1 MQIKF
6 AALPL
11 VLSLAAC
18 GGEAGKPVPTQ
29 NNSAE
34 AATDHGEECLVT
46 LTAQQIATAG
56 IELARPS
63 IGGSGGAIEAPA
75 TIESDPDRTRVV
87 AAPIEGR
94 VVALTRNLG
103 DFVRRGETLAILES
117 REAASLQA
125 EVERA
130 RSRLNL
136 ARATLERDEALY
148 KRGFRPLAQVQI
160 SHADFE
166 QAETALRLA
175 RQQLSA
181 SGVRGGS
188 LNRIVV
194 TAPIAGRIVARSA
207 ALGQVFMA
215 DAAETELFRIT
226 DTGELSLGLALSAA
240 DAARVQ
246 PGSQVEISAPG
257 RRATATI
264 RFIAPALDPQT
275 RLVRVL
281 ARLDNR
287 AGTWR
292 VGETVSAA
300 VQLPGNGTDG
310 AIRVPTTAVQT
321 VEGKTVVFVRTD
333 AGFRAAPVTLGRQDG
348 AAVVVTSGLTGREQI
363 AATNSFT
370 LKSALGAAEA
380 GHED

>member
-1 MQIKF
+1 MQLNY

-11 VLSLAAC
+11 LLTLAAC
-18 GGEAGKPVPTQ
+18 GGDK
-29 NNSAE
+29 SAPDSTENRVE
-34 AATDHGEECLVT
+34 AAAGHGAEDVIPLT
-46 LTAQQIATAG
+46 LQQIATAG
-56 IELARPS
+56 IELTRPTV
-63 IGGSGGAIEAPA
+63 GGSGGAIEASA

-94 VVALTRNLG
+94 VVALTRNIG
-103 DFVRRGETLAILES
+103 DFVRQGETLAILES

-136 ARATLERDEALY
+136 ARVTLDRDEALY
-148 KRGFRPLAQVQI
+148 KRGFRPLREVQI
-160 SHADFE
+160 SQADFE
-166 QAETALRLA
+166 QAETGLRLA
-175 RQQLSA
+175 RQQLAA

-188 LNRIVV
+188 LNRIIV
-194 TAPIAGRIVARSA
+194 TAPISGRIVARSA

-226 DTGELSLGLALSAA
+226 DTSHLSVTLALSAA
-240 DAARVQ
+240 DAARTS
-246 PGSQVEISAPG
+246 PGSTVEISAPG
-257 RRATATI
+257 RRAVATI
-264 RFIAPALDPQT
+264 RFIAPSLDPQT
-275 RLVRVL
+275 RLVRAV
-281 ARLDNR
+281 ARLDNP

-292 VGETVSAA
+292 AGETVNAA
-300 VQLPGNGTDG
+300 VQLPGGGGDGTV
-310 AIRVPTTAVQT
+310 RVPTTAVQT
-321 VEGKTVVFVRTD
+321 IEGKPVVFVRTD
-333 AGFRAAPVTLGRQDG
+333 TGFRAVPVTLGRQDG
-348 AAVVVTSGLTGREQI
+348 GAVVIAAGLTGREQI